1 MTSFNPLV
9 ESSNLATSVD
19 NNAKGASNHN
29 GCFKVIP
36 ATQTSHFG
44 KIHRPN
50 LAESGPAAPKEKP
63 PRRMALVTILVT
75 RVLYCRQPL

>member
-1 MTSFNPLV
+1 
-9 ESSNLATSVD
+9 LADNTSVD

-50 LAESGPAAPKEKP
+50 SANIGQALNLKTVIEAPI
-63 PRRMALVTILVT
+63 T
-75 RVLYCRQPL
+75 PL